1 VLLAGFLLVALA
13 CGGGGGEGSS
23 DTSAA
28 TTPDGSAGT
37 GATEPEEQGDDE
49 RVVALGEE
57 FLLADLLALGIEP
70 VASTATTADA
80 GFQGL
85 DDHDTTGI
93 QPLPSTEPNFER
105 LASLRPDTIVAAQFV
120 IDALGREQFDA
131 LADLVVVPT
140 AGGAEQLEI
149 LGEEFDRE
157 EQAATLRERLEEA
170 EAGAAGTAPPGCEVS
185 LATVYPGPAPAA
197 WVAQPNAAAVAL
209 EDMGCTLSPS
219 TDDAEPDG
227 AGRVRLSL
235 EQLGLL
241 DAPELI
247 LLQSDTVE
255 GERDS
260 VDALTDDPL
269 WKQLPAV
276 QAGRVTELD
285 RLGYPGVEGKIRL
298 YEDLADAL
306 EER

>member
-1 VLLAGFLLVALA
+1 MTRPIRSRIGAVLLAGLLLLPLA
-13 CGGGGGEGSS
+13 CGGGDESSS
-23 DTSAA
+23 DTTEATSPAGAA
-28 TTPDGSAGT
+28 GGD
-37 GATEPEEQGDDE
+37 ATEPQDEGDDE

-80 GFQGL
+80 GFQGV
-85 DDHDTTGI
+85 DDYDTADI

-131 LADLVVVPT
+131 LGDLVVVPT

-149 LGEEFDRE
+149 LGKEFGRE
-157 EQAATLRERLEEA
+157 EQAAALRERLEDA
-170 EAGAAGTAPPGCEVS
+170 EAGAAGTAPSGCEVS

-197 WVAQPNAAAVAL
+197 WVSQPNAAAVAL

-219 TDDAEPDG
+219 TDDADPDG

-235 EQLGLL
+235 EQLGML
-241 DAPELI
+241 DAP
-247 LLQSDTVE
+247 SSSCSSPT
-255 GERDS
+255 RS
-260 VDALTDDPL
+260 
-269 WKQLPAV
+269 
-276 QAGRVTELD
+276 RVSASRWRSWPPT
-285 RLGYPGVEGKIRL
+285 RSGSSCRRCRPGT
-298 YEDLADAL
+298 
-306 EER
+306 